1 MVKIVIDTR
10 EQQPWSF
17 GEGIAEVSRG
27 TLRTGDYAVKYQ
39 DPFGLWQIDR
49 GFALERKS
57 MTDFLG
63 TISSGW
69 TRFQKEIHR
78 AAETGFVLII
88 IVEGS
93 TTDFLYHYTALGVEV
108 VQADMWRLVQAVEQH
123 FGQEIPKNLV
133 APINSHP
140 NVGPALTLKRIVEI
154 FELGGFV
161 VFADN
166 ALHASALAFAFLR
179 DRYKQLNSEEH

>member
-17 GEGIAEVSRG
+17 GEGIAEVSRD

-39 DPFGLWQIDR
+39 DPFGFWQIDR
-49 GFALERKS
+49 DFALERKS

-69 TRFQKEIHR
+69 ARFQKEIRR
-78 AAETGFVLII
+78 AAETGFVLVVV
-88 IVEGS
+88 VEGS

-108 VQADMWRLVQAVEQH
+108 VQADMWRLVQAVEKY
-123 FGQEIPKNLV
+123 FGREIPKNIV
-133 APINSHP
+133 APVNSHP
-140 NVGPALTLKRIVEI
+140 NVGPALTLKRIAEI

-166 ALHASALAFAFLR
+166 ALHASALAFTFLR
-179 DRYKQLNSEEH
+179 DRYRLLNPDEP